1 VPLSVHGDPVNVP
14 VPLLANDTV
23 PVGVTAVPAELSVTV
38 AVHVTLPPMLIED
51 GEQLTLVMVVRDVT
65 VTVLLPV
72 LVAWMVSPLYVADTV
87 RVPAAVAVIV
97 TLQLPDARV
106 HVPPGVNVTVPVGVL
121 GVPAA
126 DVSATVAVHVV
137 LWPTTIVDGVQLTVV
152 LVLRKLT
159 VMVAEPELA
168 GCAESPLYVPVM
180 VWLPAALGVY
190 VTEQLDDAPVPDS
203 VQLLAG
209 VKAPEPV
216 FVNITVPVGVVGELN
231 VSVTVAVHV
240 VDWLT
245 TIVLGEHAIVVTV
258 VPCWTLT
265 VVEPVLPLWFESPP
279 YVAVTVSVPRAPG
292 VIVTEQLDDAP
303 VPANVHVPLGAKL
316 TVPVGVLGVPAAL
329 SVTVAVHDVDCPSLT
344 VDGVQ
349 FTVVV
354 VVLKLTVTMALPVL
368 PLWFESPG

>member
-1 VPLSVHGDPVNVP
+1 
-14 VPLLANDTV
+14 
-23 PVGVTAVPAELSVTV
+23 
-38 AVHVTLPPMLIED
+38 
-51 GEQLTLVMVVRDVT
+51 
-65 VTVLLPV
+65 
-72 LVAWMVSPLYVADTV
+72 
-87 RVPAAVAVIV
+87 
-97 TLQLPDARV
+97 
-106 HVPPGVNVTVPVGVL
+106 
-121 GVPAA
+121 
-126 DVSATVAVHVV
+126 
-137 LWPTTIVDGVQLTVV
+137 
-152 LVLRKLT
+152 
-159 VMVAEPELA
+159 
-168 GCAESPLYVPVM
+168 M

-265 VVEPVLPLWFESPP
+265 VVEPVLPLWLESPP

-303 VPANVHVPLGAKL
+303 VPANVHVPLGL
-316 TVPVGVLGVPAAL
+316 NVTVPVGVLAVPAAL
-329 SVTVAVHDVDCPSLT
+329 SVTVAVHVEACPMKT
-344 VDGVQ
+344 VDGEQ
-349 FTVVV
+349 TTDVVV
-354 VVLKLTVTMALPVL
+354 DRRPTATLAE
-368 PLWFESPG
+368 PLLVE